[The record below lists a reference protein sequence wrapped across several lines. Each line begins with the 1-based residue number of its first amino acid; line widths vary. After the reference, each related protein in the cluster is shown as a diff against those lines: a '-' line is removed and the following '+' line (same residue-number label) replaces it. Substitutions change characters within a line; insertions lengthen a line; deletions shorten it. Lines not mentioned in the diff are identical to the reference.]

1 MQGPQHHNSFQVSQ
15 HCQNWSSQS
24 ERSHPNGEEIG
35 SGACMRYLVAMGR
48 SIAIGETKRTLETRM
63 KEHHAAARLEQLEK
77 SAVAEHA
84 WLDGHTIDWSDVRIL
99 DEVPK
104 ELCTADQRSPAHQLE
119 ARPTEDRINRDLG

>member
-1 MQGPQHHNSFQVSQ
+1 
-15 HCQNWSSQS
+15 
-24 ERSHPNGEEIG
+24 
-35 SGACMRYLVAMGR
+35 MRYLVAMGR
-48 SIAIGETKRTLETRM
+48 CIAIGETKRTLETRM
-63 KEHHAAARLEQLEK
+63 NELEQLEK